1 MLCKKSGMPE
11 QKYMPHSSKNCCGKI
26 SDQQSVKDGLGG
38 DLGNRTDVIK
48 NCKKYE
54 HKWKRE
60 LKSLKTQNKIIFNMF
75 NKSGWRREIK
85 KIKGKASK
93 KLIYSNSS
101 ISSSDSYSDYSL
113 YSDSN

>member
-1 MLCKKSGMPE
+1 MPE

-60 LKSLKTQNKIIFNMF
+60 LKSLKKQNKMLFSIANR
-75 NKSGWRREIK
+75 SGLCREIK
-85 KIKGKASK
+85 NIKSRYSTKRS
-93 KLIYSNSS
+93 YSSSNSS
-101 ISSSDSYSDYSL
+101 RSDSNSNYSLSSDSE
-113 YSDSN
+113 